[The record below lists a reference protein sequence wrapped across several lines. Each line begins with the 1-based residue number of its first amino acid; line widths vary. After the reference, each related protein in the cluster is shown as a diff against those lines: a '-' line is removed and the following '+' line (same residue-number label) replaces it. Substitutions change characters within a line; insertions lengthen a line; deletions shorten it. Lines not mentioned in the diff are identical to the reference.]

1 MTLNELQIDDVF
13 EYGSYTLKLKRINRL
28 WFVCEIIKSNYCDMA
43 KLLYIPKKSYS
54 TELNL
59 CKLISRNSMQNPIQE
74 IQSLKIELQNLQKKI
89 EKLEEENQLELGG
102 IYEVSYQGNIIKGCL
117 VEDLKNCYRFITK
130 TAALYLFEKH
140 LITSFK
146 KLPDE
151 SVKQF
156 FKKTLT

>member
-1 MTLNELQIDDVF
+1 M
-13 EYGSYTLKLKRINRL
+13 KLSE
-28 WFVCEIIKSNYCDMA
+28 CEIGDVIELGQFKYEYLGIVDLGYKGFPWLSH
-43 KLLYIPKKSYS
+43 KLNMLPNNILSHDYVGHD
-54 TELNL
+54 LDV
-59 CKLISRNSMQNPIQE
+59 KLISRKSKQNQIQE
-74 IQSLKIELQNLQKKI
+74 IQSLKIELQNIQKKI

-102 IYEVSYQGNIIKGCL
+102 IYEVSYQGNIIKGCV

-130 TAALYLFEKH
+130 TTARYLLEKH

-156 FKKTLT
+156 FKKIST

>member
-1 MTLNELQIDDVF
+1 MTLNDLKIDDVF
-13 EYGSYTLKLKRINRL
+13 EYGSYTLKLRRRDEL
-28 WFVCEIIKSNYCDMA
+28 WFICDIIKSDFYTSD
-43 KLLYIPKKSYS
+43 KSLLIPTYTSDH
-54 TELNL
+54 NQ
-59 CKLISRNSMQNPIQE
+59 CKLISRNNMQNPIQE

-102 IYEVSYQGNIIKGCL
+102 IYEVSYQGNIIQGCL
-117 VEDLKNCYRFITK
+117 VEEFGNYYKFLTK
-130 TAALYLFEKH
+130 TVAIYICEKH

-156 FKKTLT
+156 FKKDSK